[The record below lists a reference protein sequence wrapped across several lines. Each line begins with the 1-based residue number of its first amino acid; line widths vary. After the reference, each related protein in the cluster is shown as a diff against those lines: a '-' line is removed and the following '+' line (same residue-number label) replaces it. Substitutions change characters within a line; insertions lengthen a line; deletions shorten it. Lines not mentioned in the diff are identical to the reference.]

1 MNVTSEQA
9 RKWMVGLWMLTAVFA
24 VIREAQNPHNP
35 GRPLPRPC
43 VLLGSAAAY
52 TVLGLGAELLPQ
64 VFTLA
69 AIGVTVG
76 AFLAPAVT
84 RGGTTP
90 LGVLTG
96 VVQRLDAISGG
107 ASGGG

>member
-1 MNVTSEQA
+1 MNVTQA
-9 RKWMVGLWMLTAVFA
+9 GARQWMIGLWLLTAVFA
-24 VIREAQNPHNP
+24 VIREAQNAQNP

-64 VFTLA
+64 VFVLA
-69 AIGVTVG
+69 AIGVTLG

-84 RGGTTP
+84 KGGQTP
-90 LGVLTG
+90 LGLLTG

-107 ASGGG
+107 ASGG

>member
-1 MNVTSEQA
+1 MNVTPAQG
-9 RKWMVGLWMLTAVFA
+9 RQWIIGLWLLTAVFA
-24 VIREAQNPHNP
+24 VIREAQNPSNP

-52 TVLGLGAELLPQ
+52 TVLGVLAELLPQ
-64 VFTLA
+64 VFVPT
-69 AIGVTVG
+69 AIGITLG
-76 AFLAPAVT
+76 AFLAPAV
-84 RGGTTP
+84 GGQTP

-107 ASGGG
+107 A